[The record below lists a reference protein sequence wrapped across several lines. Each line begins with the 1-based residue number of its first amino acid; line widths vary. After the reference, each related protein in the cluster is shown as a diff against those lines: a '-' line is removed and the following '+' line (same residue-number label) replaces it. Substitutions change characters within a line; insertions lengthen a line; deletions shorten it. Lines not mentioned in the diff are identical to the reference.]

1 MGWTP
6 PPASSSHHLPSA
18 VPLVALLLFTPAA
31 RAEPELD
38 TPCEGYN
45 IEWVEQVGGNSTS
58 PLTYAD
64 GTLFAQTGGD
74 ASSLA
79 RVLAMDTLASGSD
92 AHPQWLTGEAG
103 DTAPTVVPSMG
114 GVPRLVVV
122 STGGGDV
129 APAVHAFV
137 DGPPYMLWTTG
148 DCGEPAGCWWGASN
162 VSSSPGSGYLV
173 SRVVR
178 AEGTELLFASTG
190 RRLVCLRAGGG
201 KGGNA
206 AVLWTYAMAEGETL
220 HTPAVWVEP
229 RNRRLVQVFCATDQG
244 ILKVVCEVDLTGE
257 WVKGPTMMVSDVPS
271 LPMLGGRLNEAPVT
285 SGDAIYFSGYAAASS
300 PNAGDGRHYLYC
312 MNVTGTVVW
321 TVDLQ
326 TFFRAPSQR
335 PHSVAIDGDVLV
347 FTTMYV
353 GHPEANGSAY
363 VVSMDKTTGRWQW
376 EHEVSHPD
384 TTHHTVAPLFC
395 RPAMQGGYVTFLDYY
410 NPSKA
415 TVYIYHV
422 ESGQRLCRMSCA
434 HSSDAAP
441 YLDEA
446 WSVPFAGDR
455 VAVAL
460 PQGDGGAGAPSD
472 SPRSRIITLRRVHSE
487 TSTGTVSPTASHSG
501 TQTYTASLEADAPR
515 DPASPSA
522 PRSAGMNVV
531 ELALLVGGGVGCVL
545 LTACIFAMLFREK
558 RRLRG
563 ARANERAEN
572 PNSVTSNYK
581 VIKELG
587 RGAFGVVYLVER
599 KSDGELLAMK
609 YLQCKDD
616 HAQEEALTEFKF
628 LRQFQGHPN
637 MISVVETFMSWSCT
651 ASGKQP
657 KPSLDGRSFGP
668 NSTRYVCLVMP
679 YFKRGDLKQFV
690 LNYPDETLPEEMCL
704 RMAEQ
709 LCSLLH
715 YLHYRQPPL
724 IHRDL
729 KPENVLISDD
739 GRPIVADF
747 GLAKNLDTM
756 YCATRAGTA
765 AFLAPEC
772 WGKHYGV
779 EVCVRSL
786 REMRHSHTRN
796 PPRHHTPVAGRHLG
810 HRVHLV
816 RCSHAPRPVRQYS
829 CYVLRRCEAWVRQRD
844 NKRLGT
850 DKCTHHTTT
859 PLPHH
864 PFTQTK
870 RGYSQ
875 WFADLVV
882 SMLDRD
888 YHKRPKA
895 YDIVSALRK
904 RRETGI
910 FRRGATAG
918 QAGRRD
924 ASDRAASSAAA
935 VAGAAAA
942 GGSGGGGGGDAQG
955 KAASP
960 RGLDSQATAFISAN
974 WVADAE
980 APLLQHESGGTDEDE
995 AEGHALIAP
1004 LRSSPQAAAS
1014 SERRGG
1020 PAQAMVAAMLARGR
1034 GASQLTRS
1042 RTDSQATVLVGSSA
1056 SLGLSP
1062 QHLAQQFYQN
1072 QLYYGGAGS
1081 GVDSQATV
1089 LLDSEGNKC
1098 ALLDSQ
1104 ATVSIST
1111 SVPTHEM
1118 INAESDDT
1126 TAGPPTLCQVD
1137 SQATM
1142 LFCSERSVSVGGVSD
1157 RVGRSVPLGSPPTVG
1172 GLLSPSH
1179 NVPVSEQMHRT
1190 NLNVLG
1196 TRVASP
1202 TDSDFGSQAS
1212 LLE

>member
-6 PPASSSHHLPSA
+6 RGAPSPCPRLLA
-18 VPLVALLLFTPAA
+18 LPLVALLLCTPTAH
-31 RAEPELD
+31 AEPSD
-38 TPCEGYN
+38 TPCEGYSV
-45 IEWVEQVGGNSTS
+45 EWVEQVGGNGTS

-64 GTLFAQTGGD
+64 GTLFTQTGGD
-74 ASSLA
+74 AASLA

-103 DTAPTVVPSMG
+103 DTAPTVVPTMS

-148 DCGEPAGCWWGASN
+148 DCGEPAGCWWDASN

-173 SRVVR
+173 SRVVH

-201 KGGNA
+201 KSGKA

-229 RNRRLVQVFCATDQG
+229 RNRRLVLVFCATDRG
-244 ILKVVCEVDLTGE
+244 IVKVVCEVDMTGA

-271 LPMLGGRLNEAPVT
+271 LPMLGGRLNEAPVA
-285 SGDAIYFSGYAAASS
+285 SGDAIYFSGYAASSS

-353 GHPEANGSAY
+353 GRPEAGGAAY

-384 TTHHTVAPLFC
+384 PAHQTVAPLFC
-395 RPAMQGGYVTFLDYY
+395 RPAMQGGYVTFLDYHS
-410 NPSKA
+410 PSEV

-422 ESGQRLCRMSCA
+422 ESGQRLCRMTWTHA
-434 HSSDAAP
+434 SDAAP

-455 VAVAL
+455 VAVVL
-460 PQGDGGAGAPSD
+460 PQGDGGGGAGAPSD
-472 SPRSRIITLRRVHSE
+472 APRTRIVTFQRVHSE
-487 TSTGTVSPTASHSG
+487 TPTQTVSLTASRSRTPTH
-501 TQTYTASLEADAPR
+501 TASLEADAPQ
-515 DPASPSA
+515 SPSNTGA

-779 EVCVRSL
+779 EVDIWAIGCIL
-786 REMRHSHTRN
+786 YAAATR
-796 PPRHHTPVAGRHLG
+796 
-810 HRVHLV
+810 RVQ
-816 RCSHAPRPVRQYS
+816 S
-829 CYVLRRCEAWVRQRD
+829 D
-844 NKRLGT
+844 NIRVMFSDAAKPGFVNEIISDL
-850 DKCTHHTTT
+850 
-859 PLPHH
+859 
-864 PFTQTK
+864 TK

-904 RRETGI
+904 RRETGV
-910 FRRGATAG
+910 FRRGAGAG

-924 ASDRAASSAAA
+924 TSDRAASSAA

-942 GGSGGGGGGDAQG
+942 GGDGSGGGGADAQG

-980 APLLQHESGGTDEDE
+980 APLLQHESGGAEDDD

-1020 PAQAMVAAMLARGR
+1020 PAKAMVAAMLARGR
-1034 GASQLTRS
+1034 SGSQLTRS
-1042 RTDSQATVLVGSSA
+1042 RTDSQATVLVDSSA
-1056 SLGLSP
+1056 SCGLSP
-1062 QHLAQQFYQN
+1062 HQHLAHQFYQN
-1072 QLYYGGAGS
+1072 QLFYGGAGS

-1104 ATVSIST
+1104 ATVSISN
-1111 SVPTHEM
+1111 SAPTHEI

-1142 LFCSERSVSVGGVSD
+1142 LFCSERSVSVGGTSD
-1157 RVGRSVPLGSPPTVG
+1157 RVGRPVHLGSPPTMG

-1179 NVPVSEQMHRT
+1179 NVPVAEQMHRT

-1202 TDSDFGSQAS
+1202 TDSEFEGSQAS